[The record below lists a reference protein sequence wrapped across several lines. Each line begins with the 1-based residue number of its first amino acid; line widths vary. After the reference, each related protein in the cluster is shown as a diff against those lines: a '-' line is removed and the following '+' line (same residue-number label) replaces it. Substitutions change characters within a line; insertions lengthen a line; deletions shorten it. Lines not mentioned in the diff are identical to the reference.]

1 MLLRGWDMRVV
12 SFKVEE
18 DLLRMLEEYARER
31 GMPKSEV
38 IRRALKR
45 FLEQSDLKPITTRR
59 LRVYV

>member
-1 MLLRGWDMRVV
+1 MRVV
-12 SFKVEE
+12 SFKAEE

-31 GMPKSEV
+31 GIPKSEV

-45 FLEQSDLKPITTRR
+45 FLEQSDFKPIATRR